1 MNDQTNNMN
10 NDSVNSGGYQTG
22 AFQPDINA
30 DELCIA
36 AMLRAC
42 ADGELCPEGC
52 DRLKQYLA
60 EHPEARAQVAFEQS
74 LKESCD
80 RVLSEPACP
89 DSLRAKIQGIA
100 SESATAAAIERS
112 NETTKSR
119 SFWRANPM
127 LSGLAAALV
136 LAGGA
141 LIWQSSSIISKN
153 GGLGFVDSTPVAY
166 AERVGKFVAREH
178 MRCCE
183 ERAAS
188 KKLVINDLGEMT
200 AYFSE
205 KFDLSVVSPVV
216 SSVSAD
222 GSSEVEFYGGG
233 DCHVPATNSSGHL
246 RFDATGPEGQLVSL
260 SLFMAPDPGLLELQE
275 GVTYMLDS
283 SHCAEQGASLFA
295 WTQDGVMYLLV
306 SEADETMCASV
317 RGMMNA
323 PTELRRL

>member
-1 MNDQTNNMN
+1 MTNDQTNNMN
-10 NDSVNSGGYQTG
+10 NDGMNSGDY
-22 AFQPDINA
+22 QPDINA

-60 EHPEARAQVAFEQS
+60 EHPEAKAQVAFEQS
-74 LKESCD
+74 LKNSCD
-80 RVLSEPACP
+80 RVLSEPVCP

-100 SESATAAAIERS
+100 SESATAAAIEQS
-112 NETTKSR
+112 NERTKSR

-153 GGLGFVDSTPVAY
+153 SGLGFVDSTPVAY
-166 AERVGKFVAREH
+166 AERVGNFVAREH

-205 KFDLSVVSPVV
+205 KFDLSVVSPV
-216 SSVSAD
+216 SSD

-246 RFDATGPEGQLVSL
+246 RFDATGPDGQRVSL
-260 SLFMAPDPGLLELQE
+260 SLFMAPDPGLLGLQE
-275 GVTYMLDS
+275 GMTYKLDS
-283 SHCAEQGASLFA
+283 TQCAEQGANLFA
-295 WTQDGVMYLLV
+295 WVQDGVMYLLV